1 MSYGLLGLR
10 RDMESDA
17 MQGLGD
23 LAGQQGQQK
32 RANEAMKTAERGQ
45 KMSAVGMGAAMGG
58 MAAGARQDLVSRP
71 HGRHSQ
77 RRQRSAHILTGSPAE
92 HSGRW
97 HGAIQHSR

>member
-45 KMSAVGMGAAMGG
+45 KMQAVGMGAAMGG
-58 MAAGARQDLVSRP
+58 MAAGA
-71 HGRHSQ
+71 
-77 RRQRSAHILTGSPAE
+77 SA
-92 HSGRW
+92 
-97 HGAIQHSR
+97 GAVGGPMGMAIGAGIGLLASSIF

>member
-1 MSYGLLGLR
+1 MSYGLIGLR

-45 KMSAVGMGAAMGG
+45 KMQAVGMGASVGMMAGMQAGAVGGPMG
-58 MAAGARQDLVSRP
+58 MAIGAGIGLLASEVF
-71 HGRHSQ
+71 
-77 RRQRSAHILTGSPAE
+77 
-92 HSGRW
+92 
-97 HGAIQHSR
+97 

>member
-45 KMSAVGMGAAMGG
+45 KMSAVGMGAGIGMMAGG
-58 MAAGARQDLVSRP
+58 PAGA
-71 HGRHSQ
+71 
-77 RRQRSAHILTGSPAE
+77 AI
-92 HSGRW
+92 
-97 HGAIQHSR
+97 GAGVGYLASEVF